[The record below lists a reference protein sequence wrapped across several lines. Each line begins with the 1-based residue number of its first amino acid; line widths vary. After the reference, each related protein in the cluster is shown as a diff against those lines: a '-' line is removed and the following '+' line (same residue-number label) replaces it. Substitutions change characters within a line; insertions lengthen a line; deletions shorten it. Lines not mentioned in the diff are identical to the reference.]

1 MAKPVLT
8 KFPFISLTK
17 ALERARLLYE
27 SDPGNRGMSVPI
39 AFAAWDYSAKSSGG
53 FQTVSALKQYGL
65 VRDEGANDDRKVKLS
80 DSARRYFAS
89 EIPVERSDFERQFAL
104 SPSVMKHLA
113 EHWDFRCPP
122 DNVARTYLK
131 NDLGLNE
138 QSARSLLG
146 IYKENQSYIEGAQN
160 SGFANEAESLASGEI
175 PDEKGGALADPPAIS
190 AGSPS
195 QAMGANLTRSDDTDR
210 DIFSVQEG
218 EVILI
223 SPKALSAASLE
234 DISDWLDIMKRKL
247 TRKQTY
253 DL

>member
-17 ALERARLLYE
+17 ALERASALYA
-27 SDPGNRGMSVPI
+27 SDPGNKGMSVPI
-39 AFAAWDYSAKSSGG
+39 AFAAWDYSEKSSGG

-65 VRDEGANDDRKVKLS
+65 VRDEGSNDDRKVKLTEN
-80 DSARRYFAS
+80 ARRYFAS
-89 EIPVERSDFERQFAL
+89 EIEGDRAKYAHGFAI
-104 SPSVMKHLA
+104 SPAVMKHLA
-113 EHWDFRCPP
+113 EHWNFGCPP

-146 IYKENQSYIEGAQN
+146 IYKDNQSYIGDQKETVEADKEDSIPAN
-160 SGFANEAESLASGEI
+160 DPVEERAETASTRPTVVPTPEPSGVM
-175 PDEKGGALADPPAIS
+175 PA
-190 AGSPS
+190 
-195 QAMGANLTRSDDTDR
+195 RSDEIDR
-210 DIFSVQEG
+210 DIFSVPEG

-223 SPKALSAASLE
+223 TPKLLSAHSLE
-234 DISDWLDIMKRKL
+234 DISDWLEIMKRKL
-247 TRKQTY
+247 ARKQRS

>member
-17 ALERARLLYE
+17 AIERARALYD

-39 AFAAWDYSAKSSGG
+39 AFAAWDYSGKSSGG

-65 VRDEGANDDRKVKLS
+65 VRDEGANDDRKVKLT
-80 DSARRYFAS
+80 DAARRYFAS
-89 EIPVERSDFERQFAL
+89 EIAHDRAQYERTFAV
-104 SPSVMKHLA
+104 SPAVMKHLA
-113 EHWDFRCPP
+113 EHWNFGCPP

-146 IYKENQSYIEGAQN
+146 IYKENQNYLSPEEADAVDDEEETTAVEANVGDGPIN
-160 SGFANEAESLASGEI
+160 PSGRDNGQVQQPR
-175 PDEKGGALADPPAIS
+175 PD
-190 AGSPS
+190 
-195 QAMGANLTRSDDTDR
+195 NLVGTGRSDETDR
-210 DIFSVQEG
+210 DIFSVSEG
-218 EVILI
+218 EVVLI
-223 SPKALSAASLE
+223 SPKTLSADSLE

-247 TRKQTY
+247 ARKLSQ
-253 DL
+253 DG